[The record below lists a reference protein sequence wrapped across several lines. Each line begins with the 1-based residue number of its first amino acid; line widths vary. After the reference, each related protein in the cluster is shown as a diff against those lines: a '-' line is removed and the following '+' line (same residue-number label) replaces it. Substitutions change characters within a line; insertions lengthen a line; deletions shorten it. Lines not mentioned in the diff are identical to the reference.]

1 MGYIME
7 EYNRVLLRNCL
18 TKSLEAFNDAKF
30 NFENNR
36 FKVTL
41 NRIYYSIFYSVMAL
55 GYKENFITSK
65 HKRLMGWFN
74 KIYIHENNIFD
85 ERLMKIYQKSFNDR
99 QEADYTVSDTSN
111 LSRDEIELALNDA
124 ELFNNEIKKYLDKFI

>member
-1 MGYIME
+1 ME

-65 HKRLMGWFN
+65 HKRLMGWYN

>member
-1 MGYIME
+1 ME

-55 GYKENFITSK
+55 GYKEI
-65 HKRLMGWFN
+65 
-74 KIYIHENNIFD
+74 
-85 ERLMKIYQKSFNDR
+85 
-99 QEADYTVSDTSN
+99 
-111 LSRDEIELALNDA
+111 LSHPSISG
-124 ELFNNEIKKYLDKFI
+124 

>member
-1 MGYIME
+1 
-7 EYNRVLLRNCL
+7 
-18 TKSLEAFNDAKF
+18 
-30 NFENNR
+30 
-36 FKVTL
+36 
-41 NRIYYSIFYSVMAL
+41 
-55 GYKENFITSK
+55 
-65 HKRLMGWFN
+65 MGWFN

>member
-1 MGYIME
+1 ME
-7 EYNRVLLRNCL
+7 EYNKVLLKNCL

-55 GYKENFITSK
+55 GYKENFISSK
-65 HKRLMGWFN
+65 HKQLMGWFN
-74 KIYIHENNIFD
+74 KTYIHDKNIFD
-85 ERLMKIYQKSFNDR
+85 ERLTKIYQKSFNNR
-99 QEADYTVSDTSN
+99 
-111 LSRDEIELALNDA
+111 
-124 ELFNNEIKKYLDKFI
+124 

>member
-1 MGYIME
+1 MEYIME
-7 EYNRVLLRNCL
+7 EDNRVLLRNCL

-74 KIYIHENNIFD
+74 KTYIHENNIFD

-124 ELFNNEIKKYLDKFI
+124 ELFNNEIKKYLEKFI

>member
-1 MGYIME
+1 ME